1 MVKFL
6 SLLGKGSQANRRI
19 LAGIL
24 FLVFSVIL
32 SNFGGLYIAQAQLR
46 ERTPDERLAPQL
58 IRQKIFKENAAY
70 RFDPEKTKG
79 ESLLPPAI
87 VKGKKNTSKK
97 SVLDKKKF
105 KTQISSFFVHK
116 NLYLKLIVN
125 AGTSYQVAYLTLPLQ
140 GRDPPCIP

>member
-6 SLLGKGSQANRRI
+6 SLLGKGSQTTQRI
-19 LAGIL
+19 MAGVL

-32 SNFGGLYIAQAQLR
+32 SNFSGLYVAQAQLR
-46 ERTPDERLAPQL
+46 ERTPDERLAVQL
-58 IRQKIFKENAAY
+58 IGQEIFEENAAY

-79 ESLLPPAI
+79 ESLLPPAV

-97 SVLDKKKF
+97 SVPDKEKF
-105 KTQISSFFVHK
+105 KTQISSSLIPR
-116 NLYLKLIVN
+116 NLYLKLVVN